1 MGRYCMGLTTKPRQ
15 LCKKAYV
22 SCVISRVFLCAIST
36 TPDSGRSVAAALRTQ
51 AFWREFCR
59 YAMPSA
65 FLPALRAASDA
76 FQTQH

>member
-1 MGRYCMGLTTKPRQ
+1 MGSTTKPRQ

-51 AFWREFCR
+51 AFWRKFCR
-59 YAMPSA
+59 YAVPSA
-65 FLPALRAASDA
+65 FVVAVRAVSDA
-76 FQTQH
+76 FPTRH